1 MAIMFP
7 ELSKT
12 TVHIGIGDGQWCEV
26 PMLKLAQFNEFQ
38 KVQAELAT
46 ITEREPST
54 EKRITAIIKAREKL
68 GDLACSVMP
77 RELHERVMMM
87 GYKELAALVDAL
99 CTGKDDSEKDT
110 PEKKVVFPSQERVT

>member
-38 KVQAELAT
+38 KIQADLAT
-46 ITEREPST
+46 INEREPSM
-54 EKRITAIIKAREKL
+54 EKRITEIMKTREKL
-68 GDLACSVMP
+68 AELACSVMP
-77 RELHERVMMM
+77 PELHERVMMM
-87 GYKELAALVDAL
+87 GYKELAALVDVL
-99 CTGKDDSEKDT
+99 CTGKDDSEKDA
-110 PEKKVVFPSQERVT
+110 PEKKVLFQSQMKAT

>member
-110 PEKKVVFPSQERVT
+110 PEKKVVFPSQERAT

>member
-38 KVQAELAT
+38 KIQADLAT
-46 ITEREPST
+46 INEREPSM
-54 EKRITAIIKAREKL
+54 EKRITEIMKTREQL
-68 GDLACSVMP
+68 VELACSVMP
-77 RELHERVMMM
+77 PELHERVMMM
-87 GYKELAALVDAL
+87 GYKELAALVDVL
-99 CTGKDDSEKDT
+99 CTGKDDSEKDA
-110 PEKKVVFPSQERVT
+110 PEKKVLFQSQMKAT